1 MAQHTGWFVESLSTQ
16 ILVIFIIRTIHP
28 LQDGPAPALIAS
40 TLSAFAAAVVLP
52 YLPFA
57 HWLGFVPLPASLMA
71 ALLLITAVYLVCVYA
86 AKRWFFAHYR
96 LE

>member
-1 MAQHTGWFVESLSTQ
+1 LHD
-16 ILVIFIIRTIHP
+16 R
-28 LQDGPAPALIAS
+28 PAPALVAS
-40 TLSAFAAAVVLP
+40 TLSAFVAAVVLP

-57 HWLGFVPLPASLMA
+57 HWLGFVPLPASLMGG
-71 ALLLITAVYLVCVYA
+71 LLLITVIYLACVYA